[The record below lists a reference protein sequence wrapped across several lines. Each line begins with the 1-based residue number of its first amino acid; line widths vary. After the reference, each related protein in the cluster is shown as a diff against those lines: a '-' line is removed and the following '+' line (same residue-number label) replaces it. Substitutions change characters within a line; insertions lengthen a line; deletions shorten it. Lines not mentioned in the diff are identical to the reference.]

1 MEPRCHEWR
10 FGSRRRRVDA
20 AQREARSFKSTVEFI
35 APGLSKSSADK
46 VVKALDQRLL
56 GLIDL
61 SLTLKHVHWNVVG
74 PHFIGVHEMLDP
86 QVDAV
91 RAMVDETAERI
102 ATLGGTP
109 VGTPGYLA
117 ENRSWDD
124 YALGK
129 AGVIEHLGALD
140 VVYTGVIE
148 DHRAATQSV
157 GELDPVI
164 EDMLL
169 GQLGRL
175 EQFHWFVRAH
185 LEYSSGEL
193 IVSADSEVEA
203 AKHAVEATS

>member
-1 MEPRCHEWR
+1 M
-10 FGSRRRRVDA
+10 
-20 AQREARSFKSTVEFI
+20 STVKFTT
-35 APGLSKSSADK
+35 PGISKTSADK

-129 AGVIEHLGALD
+129 ASVIEHLGALD
-140 VVYTGVIE
+140 MVYAGVIE
-148 DHRAATQSV
+148 DHRAATQSI
-157 GELDPVI
+157 GDLDPVT
-164 EDMLL
+164 EDMLIGQL
-169 GQLGRL
+169 GQL
-175 EQFHWFVRAH
+175 EQVHRFVRAH
-185 LEYSSGEL
+185 LENSSGEL
-193 IVSADSEVEA
+193 IVTADSELEA
-203 AKHAVEATS
+203 AKQAAEATS